1 MSGAAFVT
9 QADLQKD
16 SLLLNAGQV
25 LNIKEEPE
33 EQPSLGSF
41 GLQEITLDD
50 VNEVIDRDISG
61 LNLQPSQFDQYQ
73 PFEWEHKSK
82 DAALPFCGGPQ

>member
-50 VNEVIDRDISG
+50 GELVQRHTSLKVFMVQRASDSFLG
-61 LNLQPSQFDQYQ
+61 TAMFPHLYF
-73 PFEWEHKSK
+73 
-82 DAALPFCGGPQ
+82 LPQK